1 MKWLINEVHL
11 YLCSFCL
18 LFGWPS
24 QYQAWVECPRLSPG
38 GGVHVRHGA
47 WRREGGGEL
56 DCDTAMIK
64 YAAWGFNLSR
74 GEIVRLRSIIDT
86 NNDDTLLLTAA
97 QRAAITDQDILQLP
111 GAASPLSSSWS
122 GLSLVDILH
131 ISVTI
136 RILISYLSYM
146 RANQIRMHTMDKQ
159 SHGELLIS
167 RYSAMSR
174 QNMTQGGGRGPCLF
188 VGRRKLWFTLQLQH

>member
-47 WRREGGGEL
+47 WRREGRGEL

-86 NNDDTLLLTAA
+86 NNDDTLLLTAGHVTA
-97 QRAAITDQDILQLP
+97 CRHHWP
-111 GAASPLSSSWS
+111 GHPPASWS
-122 GLSLVDILH
+122 CISALLVMIGTLLSGH
-131 ISVTI
+131 T
-136 RILISYLSYM
+136 SYL
-146 RANQIRMHTMDKQ
+146 RDNTDIDI
-159 SHGELLIS
+159 IS
-167 RYSAMSR
+167 IIHASKPDTHAY
-174 QNMTQGGGRGPCLF
+174 NG
-188 VGRRKLWFTLQLQH
+188 

>member
-1 MKWLINEVHL
+1 MGMKWLTNKVHL
-11 YLCSFCL
+11 YLCYFCL

-47 WRREGGGEL
+47 WRREGRGEL

-86 NNDDTLLLTAA
+86 NNDDTLLLTAGPL
-97 QRAAITDQDILQLP
+97 QSSVPPSLTRTSSSFLQLP

-136 RILISYLSYM
+136 RILIWYLSYM

-159 SHGELLIS
+159 SHG
-167 RYSAMSR
+167 
-174 QNMTQGGGRGPCLF
+174 
-188 VGRRKLWFTLQLQH
+188 KL